1 MNERVKHLRKDLL
14 NMSMEAFG
22 GKIGLTK
29 AAISSFE
36 AGRNGM
42 SDMAIK
48 AICREFNVNEEWL
61 RNGVGEVFNALDPEE
76 DLQELAAKIMTDTPE
91 SFRRRFISVLARLN
105 DGQWRVLAEISDML
119 AEGCQ
124 EDLADPAKDAEAEYI
139 KKISKIVQK
148 ADATASSSTEED
160 A

>member
-1 MNERVKHLRKDLL
+1 MSTINERLKDLRV
-14 NMSMEAFG
+14 NMLKINQENFG
-22 GKIGLTK
+22 DRIGVSK
-29 AAISSFE
+29 SSVSQIE
-36 AGRNGM
+36 KGYNQP
-42 SDMAIK
+42 MAQTVK
-48 AICREFNVNEEWL
+48 SICREFNVNEQWL
-61 RNGVGEVFNALDPEE
+61 REGTGDVFSVLDPEE
-76 DLQELAAKIMTDTPE
+76 ELQELAAKIMTDTPE

-105 DGQWRVLAEISDML
+105 DGQWRVL